1 MNFKAVLAAGALLA
15 TQSFAIIGIGA
26 HYTPN
31 FGTKMTGFSAT
42 PDRFGNSVD
51 VSDAGEVKLWHGGF
65 NEMMHGFGFKVW
77 VDILPIIDV
86 EATFNIQFGSY
97 DASLFMLD
105 PSLALKSAMGM
116 GSGEEYKLEDYKQI
130 DLEIE
135 LGGTP
140 FGKANPKFVQMNG
153 DISITY
159 PITFIPIIRPYI
171 GGGLTYYMNTFILNQ
186 KFTKRVVGDTYKTLI
201 DTFKD
206 EAEKKVNDIMSD
218 PTKLLDPSADPT
230 SMAMPDQADIM
241 KTVSDAMVENLQDA
255 ALEEGLKTS
264 IGGHILV
271 GVRAKLPI
279 IPIAA
284 YANFKYYFG
293 GDFPEEVE
301 PGRMAAE
308 VGVGF
313 AL

>member
-1 MNFKAVLAAGALLA
+1 MNAKILLAAGALLA
-15 TQSFAIIGIGA
+15 SQSFAIIGIGA

-31 FGTKMTGFSAT
+31 FGTKMTGFVET
-42 PDRFGNSVD
+42 PDRFGNSVN

-65 NEMMHGFGFKVW
+65 DEMMHGFGFKVW
-77 VDILPIIDV
+77 VDLLPVIDI

-97 DASLFMLD
+97 DASLFFLSD
-105 PSLALKSAMGM
+105 PTNLLAGTEGGA
-116 GSGEEYKLEDYKQI
+116 DAYKQI

-153 DISITY
+153 DLSITY

-186 KFTKRVVGDTYKTLI
+186 PFTSKVVGGTYNVVKAEL
-201 DTFKD
+201 
-206 EAEKKVNDIMSD
+206 EAEMQNAIDGVMSN
-218 PTKLLDPSADPT
+218 PAAALDPNSIAL
-230 SMAMPDQADIM
+230 PDQNAM
-241 KTVSDAMVENLQDA
+241 AQRLTDALVENIQDA

-271 GVRAKLPI
+271 GLRAKLPI

-293 GDFPEEVE
+293 GDFPEEIE

-308 VGVGF
+308 IGVGL
-313 AL
+313 AI

>member
-1 MNFKAVLAAGALLA
+1 MNAKILLAAGALLA
-15 TQSFAIIGIGA
+15 SQSFAIIGIGA

-31 FGTKMTGFSAT
+31 FGSKMTGFAET
-42 PDRFGNSVD
+42 PDRFGNSVN
-51 VSDAGEVKLWHGGF
+51 VTDAGEVKLWHGGF
-65 NEMMHGFGFKVW
+65 DEMMHGFGFKVW
-77 VDILPIIDV
+77 VDILPIIDI

-97 DASLFMLD
+97 DASLFVIKD
-105 PSLALKSAMGM
+105 PTAVLAGAAAADLSA
-116 GSGEEYKLEDYKQI
+116 YQQI
-130 DLEIE
+130 DLEVE

-153 DISITY
+153 DLSITY

-186 KFTKRVVGDTYKTLI
+186 PFTSKVVGGTYNVVKAELETEMQNAI
-201 DTFKD
+201 DG
-206 EAEKKVNDIMSD
+206 VMSN
-218 PTKLLDPSADPT
+218 PAAALDPNSIAL
-230 SMAMPDQADIM
+230 PDQNAM
-241 KTVSDAMVENLQDA
+241 AQRLTDALVENIQDA

-271 GVRAKLPI
+271 GLRAKLPI

-293 GDFPEEVE
+293 GDFPEEIE

-308 VGVGF
+308 IGVGL
-313 AL
+313 AI

>member
-1 MNFKAVLAAGALLA
+1 MNAKILLAAGALLA
-15 TQSFAIIGIGA
+15 SQSFAIIGIGA

-42 PDRFGNSVD
+42 PDRFKNSVD
-51 VSDAGEVKLWHGGF
+51 VSGANEVKLWHGGF
-65 NEMMHGFGFKVW
+65 DEMMHGFGFKVW
-77 VDILPIIDV
+77 VDILPIIDI
-86 EATFNIQFGSY
+86 EATLNIQFGSY
-97 DASLFMLD
+97 DASLFVIKD
-105 PSLALKSAMGM
+105 PTAVLTGVAGGDISA
-116 GSGEEYKLEDYKQI
+116 YDQI

-153 DISITY
+153 DLSITY

-186 KFTKRVVGDTYKTLI
+186 SFTYRVVGGTYNVVKAEL
-201 DTFKD
+201 
-206 EAEKKVNDIMSD
+206 EAEMQNAIDGVMSN
-218 PTKLLDPSADPT
+218 PAAALDPNSIAL
-230 SMAMPDQADIM
+230 PDQNAM
-241 KTVSDAMVENLQDA
+241 AQRLSDAMVQNLQDA

-264 IGGHILV
+264 IGGHVLV
-271 GVRAKLPI
+271 GLRAKLPI

-293 GDFPEEVE
+293 GDFPEEIS

-308 VGVGF
+308 VGVGL
-313 AL
+313 AI

>member
-1 MNFKAVLAAGALLA
+1 MNAKILLAAGALLA
-15 TQSFAIIGIGA
+15 SQSFAIIGIGA

-31 FGTKMTGFSAT
+31 FGSKMTGFAET
-42 PDRFGNSVD
+42 PDRFGNSVN
-51 VSDAGEVKLWHGGF
+51 VTDAGEVKLWHGGF
-65 NEMMHGFGFKVW
+65 DEMMHGFGFKVW
-77 VDILPIIDV
+77 VDILPIIDI

-97 DASLFMLD
+97 DASLFVIKD
-105 PSLALKSAMGM
+105 PTAVLAGAAAADLSA
-116 GSGEEYKLEDYKQI
+116 YQQI
-130 DLEIE
+130 DLEVE

-186 KFTKRVVGDTYKTLI
+186 PFTSKVVGGTYNVVKAEL
-201 DTFKD
+201 
-206 EAEKKVNDIMSD
+206 EAEMQNAIDGVMSN
-218 PTKLLDPSADPT
+218 PAAALDPNSIAL
-230 SMAMPDQADIM
+230 PDQNAM
-241 KTVSDAMVENLQDA
+241 AQRLTDALVENIQDA

-271 GVRAKLPI
+271 GLRAKLPI

-293 GDFPEEVE
+293 GDFPEEIE

-308 VGVGF
+308 IGVGL
-313 AL
+313 AI

>member
-15 TQSFAIIGIGA
+15 TQSFAIIGVGA

-31 FGTKMTGFSAT
+31 FGTKMTGYPSD
-42 PDRFGNSVD
+42 PDRFGNSVN
-51 VSDAGEVKLWHGGF
+51 VTDAGEVKLWHGGF
-65 NEMMHGFGFKVW
+65 DEMMHGFGFKVW
-77 VDILPIIDV
+77 VDILPIVDV

-97 DASLFMLD
+97 DASLFVIND
-105 PSLALKSAMGM
+105 PLSALQGAGDA
-116 GSGEEYKLEDYKQI
+116 GIDAYKQI

-153 DISITY
+153 DLSITY

-171 GGGLTYYMNTFILNQ
+171 GGGITYYMNTFILNQ
-186 KFTKRVVGDTYKTLI
+186 PFTKKVIGDTYTDLVNEFQAEMEKT
-201 DTFKD
+201 
-206 EAEKKVNDIMSD
+206 ANDIAND
-218 PTKLLDPSADPT
+218 PTKLLDPNSIAL
-230 SMAMPDQADIM
+230 PDA
-241 KTVSDAMVENLQDA
+241 SDLSQRLVDNMVENLQEA

-271 GVRAKLPI
+271 GMRAKLPI

>member
-1 MNFKAVLAAGALLA
+1 MNAKILLAAGALLA
-15 TQSFAIIGIGA
+15 SQSFAIIGIGA

-31 FGTKMTGFSAT
+31 FGTKMTGFAET
-42 PDRFGNSVD
+42 PDRFGNSVN
-51 VSDAGEVKLWHGGF
+51 VTDAGEVKLWHGGF
-65 NEMMHGFGFKVW
+65 DEMMHGFGFKVW
-77 VDILPIIDV
+77 VDILPIIDI

-97 DASLFMLD
+97 DASLFVIKD
-105 PSLALKSAMGM
+105 PTAVLADPAAADLSA
-116 GSGEEYKLEDYKQI
+116 YQQI
-130 DLEIE
+130 DLEVE

-153 DISITY
+153 DLSITY

-186 KFTKRVVGDTYKTLI
+186 PFTSKVVGGTYNVVKAEL
-201 DTFKD
+201 
-206 EAEKKVNDIMSD
+206 EAEMKNAIDGVMSN
-218 PTKLLDPSADPT
+218 PAAALDPNSIAL
-230 SMAMPDQADIM
+230 PDQNAM
-241 KTVSDAMVENLQDA
+241 AQRLTDALVENIQDA

-271 GVRAKLPI
+271 GLRAKLPI

-293 GDFPEEVE
+293 GDFPEEIE

-308 VGVGF
+308 IGVGL
-313 AL
+313 AI

>member
-1 MNFKAVLAAGALLA
+1 MNAKILLAAGALLA
-15 TQSFAIIGIGA
+15 SQSFAIIGIGA

-31 FGTKMTGFSAT
+31 FGTKMTGFAE

-51 VSDAGEVKLWHGGF
+51 VTDAGEVKLWHGGF
-65 NEMMHGFGFKVW
+65 DEMMHGFGFKVW
-77 VDILPIIDV
+77 VDILPIIDI

-97 DASLFMLD
+97 DASLFFMD
-105 PSLALKSAMGM
+105 PSASLAGDPAV
-116 GSGEEYKLEDYKQI
+116 DPYKQI

-153 DISITY
+153 DLSITY

-186 KFTKRVVGDTYKTLI
+186 PVTKRVIGDTYTTI
-201 DTFKD
+201 RNEI
-206 EAEKKVNDIMSD
+206 EAEAANALNAAMSD
-218 PTKLLDPSADPT
+218 PTSIDPNSIATPDAGQ
-230 SMAMPDQADIM
+230 MAQRL
-241 KTVSDAMVENLQDA
+241 SDALVENLQDA

-271 GVRAKLPI
+271 GLRAKLPI

-284 YANFKYYFG
+284 YANFKYYFS
-293 GDFPEEVE
+293 GDFPDEVE

-308 VGVGF
+308 VGVGL

>member
-1 MNFKAVLAAGALLA
+1 MNAKILITAGALLA
-15 TQSFAIIGIGA
+15 SQSFAIIGIGA

-31 FGTKMTGFSAT
+31 FGTKMKGFVAA
-42 PDRFGNSVD
+42 PDRFTNSVD
-51 VSDAGEVKLWHGGF
+51 VADAGAVKLWHGGF
-65 NEMMHGFGFKVW
+65 DEMMQGFGFKVW
-77 VDILPIIDV
+77 VDILPVIDI

-97 DASLFMLD
+97 DASLFFMD
-105 PSLALKSAMGM
+105 PSAALGGAGA
-116 GSGEEYKLEDYKQI
+116 DAYKQI

-153 DISITY
+153 DLSITY
-159 PITFIPIIRPYI
+159 PITFIPVIRPYI

-186 KFTKRVVGDTYKTLI
+186 PFTKRVIGDTYTTVRKELE
-201 DTFKD
+201 D
-206 EAEKKVNDIMSD
+206 EAANALANAM
-218 PTKLLDPSADPT
+218 TDPT
-230 SMAMPDQADIM
+230 SVALPDANAMSQRL
-241 KTVSDAMVENLQDA
+241 SDALVENLQDA

-271 GVRAKLPI
+271 GLRAKLPI
-279 IPIAA
+279 IPVAA

-308 VGVGF
+308 IGVGF

>member
-1 MNFKAVLAAGALLA
+1 MNAKILLAAGALLA
-15 TQSFAIIGIGA
+15 SQSFAIIGIGA

-31 FGTKMTGFSAT
+31 FGTKMTGFAET
-42 PDRFGNSVD
+42 PDRFGNSVN
-51 VSDAGEVKLWHGGF
+51 VTDAGEVKLWHGGF
-65 NEMMHGFGFKVW
+65 DEMMHGFGFKVW
-77 VDILPIIDV
+77 VDILPIIDI
-86 EATFNIQFGSY
+86 EATLNIQFGSY
-97 DASLFMLD
+97 DASLFVIKD
-105 PSLALKSAMGM
+105 PTAVLTGATGGDLSA
-116 GSGEEYKLEDYKQI
+116 YDQI
-130 DLEIE
+130 DLEVE

-153 DISITY
+153 DLSITY

-186 KFTKRVVGDTYKTLI
+186 PFTSKVVGGTYNVVKAEL
-201 DTFKD
+201 
-206 EAEKKVNDIMSD
+206 EAEMQNAIDGVMNN
-218 PTKLLDPSADPT
+218 PAAALDPNSIAL
-230 SMAMPDQADIM
+230 PDQNAM
-241 KTVSDAMVENLQDA
+241 AQRLTDALVENIQDA

-271 GVRAKLPI
+271 GLRAKLPI

-293 GDFPEEVE
+293 GDFPEEIE

-308 VGVGF
+308 IGVGL
-313 AL
+313 AI

>member
-1 MNFKAVLAAGALLA
+1 MNAKILLAAGALLA
-15 TQSFAIIGIGA
+15 SQSFAIIGIGA

-42 PDRFGNSVD
+42 PDRFGNSVN
-51 VSDAGEVKLWHGGF
+51 VTDAGEVKLWHGGF
-65 NEMMHGFGFKVW
+65 DEMMHGFGFKVW
-77 VDILPIIDV
+77 VDILPIIDI

-97 DASLFMLD
+97 DASLFVIKD
-105 PSLALKSAMGM
+105 PTAVLAGAAAADLSA
-116 GSGEEYKLEDYKQI
+116 YQQI
-130 DLEIE
+130 DLEVE

-153 DISITY
+153 DLSITY

-186 KFTKRVVGDTYKTLI
+186 PFTSKVVGGTYNVVKAEL
-201 DTFKD
+201 
-206 EAEKKVNDIMSD
+206 EAEMQNAIDGVMSN
-218 PTKLLDPSADPT
+218 PAAALDPNSIAL
-230 SMAMPDQADIM
+230 PDQ
-241 KTVSDAMVENLQDA
+241 DAMAQRLTDALVENIQDA

-271 GVRAKLPI
+271 GLRAKLPI

-293 GDFPEEVE
+293 GDFPEEIE

-308 VGVGF
+308 IGVGL
-313 AL
+313 AI